1 MVSNS
6 QIQHHAYQVQVF
18 IEDTDANQIVYH
30 PNYLKYA
37 ERARSNILHQLG
49 ITKSQLQ
56 SELNLRIV
64 VVKAEIEFLA
74 PAFLDDELVVT
85 THVLDMSNAVI
96 TMQQNISR
104 FSTILARVLVKL
116 AVINDQ
122 LRPVRWPKF
131 LIDKLSNLNV
141 RTE

>member
-1 MVSNS
+1 MFSNS
-6 QIQHHAYQVQVF
+6 QIKHHTYRVQVF

-37 ERARSNILHQLG
+37 ERARSDILHQLG
-49 ITKSQLQ
+49 VMKSHLQ
-56 SELNLRIV
+56 SEMNLRIV
-64 VVKAEIEFLA
+64 VAKAEIEFLS
-74 PAFLDDELVVT
+74 PAFLDDELIVT
-85 THVLDMSNAVI
+85 THIIDMSNAVI

-122 LRPVRWPKF
+122 LKPVRWPKF
-131 LIDKLSNLNV
+131 LVDKLSNLKV